1 MTKIYHNPRCAK
13 SRAALALLEARG
25 IDFEVIKYLDTPPSE
40 KELAGIV
47 KMLGGDPQQLIRKG
61 EKLFKELGL
70 SEQTLSDSEWV
81 RVLAEHPR
89 LIERPIVIH
98 NGQAAIGRP
107 AENIEQL
114 LNS

>member
-25 IDFEVIKYLDTPPSE
+25 IEFETIKYLDTPPTE
-40 KELAGIV
+40 KELTGIV
-47 KMLGGDPQQLIRKG
+47 KMLGGDPQQLVRKG
-61 EKLFKELGL
+61 EKLYKELGL
-70 SEQTLSDSEWV
+70 AERSLSNAEWL
-81 RVLAEHPR
+81 RILAEHPR

-107 AENIEQL
+107 TENIEQL
-114 LNS
+114 LDD